1 MYLLLLSIPFL
12 NFLLLSLFSKNIWLE
27 NIQRFIIQSK
37 FFLLI
42 LTFIAFDEIIF
53 SDLSSFLNILVWF
66 QSEILTIY
74 WGFEFD
80 GLVGIMLLVVS
91 SISSCVHIYSLE
103 YMGQDPHLRR
113 FLSYI
118 ALFTFLMY
126 ILISANNLIQL
137 FVGWEG
143 VGLSSY
149 LLINFWYNRLQA
161 NKAALK
167 AMIVNRVGDIGLAI
181 GIFLLF
187 NFFGTI
193 EYDLLAVLNDIH
205 TNVYYKVGFINLSQL
220 DIICICLLIGAVGK
234 SAQIG
239 LHVWLPDA
247 MEGPTPVSALIHAA
261 TMVTAGVFLICRVSF
276 LFENSLFSF
285 FLICIVGS
293 LTAFMAGTIGLVQND
308 LKKVIAYS
316 TCSQLGYMVLVSGIG
331 GYKEAMFHL
340 TTHAFFKAGLFLG
353 AGSLIHAVSDEQDM
367 RKLGS
372 LHSFIPFTTI
382 VMMICS
388 CSLCGMPFSAGFFS
402 KDFILESAGSYEST
416 ESFFIYWIGFLT
428 AVLTAVYSSRSL
440 YSSFY
445 DEVQGFKKIYE
456 NIHEGTILMLGP
468 LFFLVLSGTTYG
480 QLLFEIFLGY
490 GNDIWLFLGNFKI
503 KDSNFFN
510 AEFLDVYFKQNLF
523 YLVGLSITV
532 FFILI
537 FLIWKNIL
545 WETSL
550 NNFFMNTGFYHFFN
564 KKWYFDKLYNSYINS
579 SVSSLGYKVTY
590 QNLDRGVFEDMGP
603 TGFSFIISKIAKTL
617 KNVYFGILYQHLL
630 LLILSFSLLLLIIL
644 SFSNF

>member
-1 MYLLLLSIPFL
+1 M
-12 NFLLLSLFSKNIWLE
+12 WLE
-27 NIQRFIIQSK
+27 NIFKFLIQSK
-37 FFLLI
+37 FFLLF
-42 LTFIAFDEIIF
+42 LTFVAFDEIIF
-53 SDLSSFLNILVWF
+53 SDLSSFLNISIWF
-66 QSEILTIY
+66 QSELLTIY
-74 WGFEFD
+74 WGFQFD

-103 YMGQDPHLRR
+103 YMGEDPHLRR

-187 NFFGTI
+187 NFFGTV
-193 EYDLLAVLNDIH
+193 EYDLLAVLNDNNI
-205 TNVYYKVGFINLSQL
+205 NIFYKIGPLSISQL
-220 DIICICLLIGAVGK
+220 DIICICLLIGAIGK

-261 TMVTAGVFLICRVSF
+261 TMVTAGVFLISRVSF

-285 FLICIVGS
+285 FLICVVGS
-293 LTAFMAGTIGLVQND
+293 LTALMAGTIGLVQND

-316 TCSQLGYMVLVSGIG
+316 TCSQLGYMILVSGIG

-382 VMMICS
+382 VMMVCS

-416 ESFFIYWIGFLT
+416 ESFFIYWIGFITAILT
-428 AVLTAVYSSRSL
+428 AIYSSRSL

-445 DEVQGFKKIYE
+445 DEVQGLKKIYQ
-456 NIHEGTILMLGP
+456 NIHEGTILMVGP
-468 LFFLVLSGTTYG
+468 LFFLILSGTSYG
-480 QLLFEIFLGY
+480 QILFEIFLGY

-503 KDSNFFN
+503 KDSNFFS

-523 YLVGLSITV
+523 YLVVLSITT

-537 FLIWKNIL
+537 FFVWKNIL
-545 WETSL
+545 WENSLSNFL
-550 NNFFMNTGFYHFFN
+550 NNTGLYHFLN
-564 KKWYFDKLYNSYINS
+564 KKWYFDKIYNSYINS
-579 SVSSLGYKVTY
+579 NISSIAYNITY
-590 QNLDRGVFEDMGP
+590 QNLDRGVFEDLGP
-603 TGFSFIISKIAKTL
+603 TGISTLIYQIAARLKKI
-617 KNVYFGILYQHLL
+617 YFGILYQHLL
-630 LLILSFSLLLLIIL
+630 LLVISFILVMYFFFSLNNLI
-644 SFSNF
+644 F